1 MKLKMAKRARWMM
14 RDKTSAGKQK
24 NNNFATSLTS
34 LCVRL
39 LCAFALIIAFI
50 FPILHFSGDAESAKV
65 YAQSEKMAYFECGW
79 LADTG
84 RDSKSFKSFTSS
96 NLNVYNVFSNQQI
109 KVIVKVNDKI
119 ENAQLKADDGIVV
132 DSGKELSGGTALA
145 DGFIEYLVAFKATNA
160 GEYNLTLIGEFDGG
174 IYFDSLII
182 NAYNSI
188 DNFSLLIEDDF
199 ITDNQNVAVEL
210 CYNEHNEM
218 VANDLINFA
227 FYFGDEVYN
236 VTREDFSSLSAI
248 KAINNEKIVIDT
260 SLIDKNV
267 KAIKITAKIADKVAE
282 TSFSVQDLD
291 LPTTAILS
299 SATITYLLSDEIGL
313 YSIYLNEN
321 SKPILEIVDN
331 DSVVELSG
339 LKKVESDKAGYDK
352 VVLSLNLLNI
362 TDYSNVLI
370 KISGQSG
377 IIYKVVGVRVI
388 DKIKTIKLSEQKKV
402 YDNKSGIYV
411 GAIVNGYDDYA
422 SSVEWYVNDIKVS
435 QTDSI
440 LNFVA
445 KGGTYNVYAQ
455 IGDVKSETVSF
466 TVKYSKGNVI
476 TWYIILAVCVV
487 AMIVLYF
494 TRKKKG
500 KINMFGTLNEN
511 IDELLASVRV
521 LDNKFSAKGAKK
533 FYRNMTIVKERLW
546 HAYEENEEEL
556 YKLANASMQIA
567 YKSAKKLTGRVSED
581 KRKDLING
589 IIEEL
594 NKANDALL
602 EYKRLCNMNENG
614 GE

>member
-1 MKLKMAKRARWMM
+1 M
-14 RDKTSAGKQK
+14 RDKASAGKQK
-24 NNNFATSLTS
+24 NNNFATFLTS
-34 LCVRL
+34 LSVCFLCV
-39 LCAFALIIAFI
+39 FALIIAFI
-50 FPILHFSGDAESAKV
+50 FSILHFSGNVESSKV
-65 YAQSEKMAYFECGW
+65 YAQSEKLAYFECGW

-119 ENAQLKADDGIVV
+119 EKAQLKADDGIVV
-132 DSGKELSGGTALA
+132 DSGKELSDGTALA
-145 DGFIEYLVAFKATNA
+145 DGFIEYLVVFKATNA
-160 GEYNLTLIGEFDGG
+160 GEYNLTLIGEYDSG

-210 CYNEHNEM
+210 CYNEHSEM

-227 FYFGDEVYN
+227 ISLGSEVYN

-248 KAINNEKIVIDT
+248 KAISNEKIVIDT
-260 SLIDKNV
+260 ALIDKSV
-267 KAIKITAKIADKVAE
+267 KDIKITAKIAGKVAE
-282 TSFSVQDLD
+282 TTFSVQDLD

-331 DSVVELSG
+331 DNVVEFSG

-352 VVLSLNLLNI
+352 FVLSLNLLNI

-377 IIYKVVGVRVI
+377 VIYKVVGVRVI
-388 DKIKTIKLSEQKKV
+388 DKIKTIKLSEQKRV

-422 SSVEWYVNDIKVS
+422 SSVEWYVNDIKVN

-511 IDELLASVRV
+511 IDELIAGVRV
-521 LDNKFSAKGAKK
+521 LDNKFSVKGAKK

-546 HAYEENEEEL
+546 HAYEENEEGL
-556 YKLANASMQIA
+556 YKLANSSMQIA

-581 KRKDLING
+581 KRKELING
-589 IIEEL
+589 IIDEL